1 MPVAMDRL
9 PSPMEIVRE
18 LDRVVRGQ
26 QRAKRD
32 LACCAYRH
40 YMTAAY
46 RERHPQF
53 QHPFG
58 KRHVLMLGPTGA
70 GKTHLVRSLTAILG
84 VPLAFASATN
94 LVEAGYVGEHIDT
107 VFRRLYLAA
116 NRDATAAA
124 RGIIYVDEID
134 KIRRQDVGGQ
144 RDVSGEGVQTSMLT
158 PLDGCPV
165 EIRTDDVRVT
175 IDSSNV
181 LFICTG
187 AFGGLAETI
196 RQRLGSGRTLGF
208 SAKSEDVG
216 PLSDDDALARGE
228 IQDLEAYGF
237 IPEFLGRFAVISTV
251 KSLTRDDLVAIL
263 RDIEESPLARQKR
276 WFQQHGVDLQVTD
289 DALVE
294 LANGA
299 IRNGTNARGLERT
312 LAKMLARLEWRLPEL
327 AAEGICRVTVTRE
340 VVLGSADPVMHQ
352 TGSTHIQPAQPS
364 IELRREAQQLLSMG
378 RAATAQRA
386 TPPPLVPLAI
396 PSIRRSGTRRTNESK
411 SSVRRALTNIEHGSA
426 APSTTRW
433 LRRLRLAVTA
443 NQCIRGTVVIE
454 RGFRCRFQ
462 LRDNPLRQDLAQFDA
477 PLVERADVPDDA
489 LGEHEMFVKS
499 HQRPE

>member
-1 MPVAMDRL
+1 MPAAMDRL

-26 QRAKRD
+26 HRAKRD
-32 LACCAYRH
+32 LACSAYRH

-46 RERHPQF
+46 RERHPHL

-70 GKTHLVRSLTAILG
+70 GKTHLVRSLAAILG

-94 LVEAGYVGEHIDT
+94 LVEAGYVGEHVDT
-107 VFRRLYLAA
+107 VFRRLFLAA
-116 NRDATAAA
+116 NRDAAAAA

-144 RDVSGEGVQTSMLT
+144 RDVSGEGVQTSLLT

-175 IDSSNV
+175 IDSANV

-187 AFGGLAETI
+187 AFGGLAEVI
-196 RQRLGSGRTLGF
+196 RRRLGSGNTLGF
-208 SAKSEDVG
+208 SAKGGELQA
-216 PLSDDDALARGE
+216 LSDDDALARGE
-228 IQDLEAYGF
+228 IQDLEAFGF

-263 RDIEESPLARQKR
+263 RDIDESPLARQKR
-276 WFQQHGVDLQVTD
+276 WFHQHGVDLQVTE
-289 DALVE
+289 DALIE
-294 LANGA
+294 LADRA

-327 AAEGICRVTVTRE
+327 ASEGIGRVTVNRE
-340 VVLGSADPVMHQ
+340 VILGTAEPVMH
-352 TGSTHIQPAQPS
+352 SVHDAFAPPAQPS
-364 IELRREAQQLLSMG
+364 IELRREAQLLLATG
-378 RAATAQRA
+378 RTIGTQHAR
-386 TPPPLVPLAI
+386 PLEPLVI
-396 PSIRRSGTRRTNESK
+396 PSIRRTGSRR
-411 SSVRRALTNIEHGSA
+411 
-426 APSTTRW
+426 STSDP
-433 LRRLRLAVTA
+433 
-443 NQCIRGTVVIE
+443 RG
-454 RGFRCRFQ
+454 
-462 LRDNPLRQDLAQFDA
+462 
-477 PLVERADVPDDA
+477 
-489 LGEHEMFVKS
+489 KS
-499 HQRPE
+499 HGLPFDKK

>member
-9 PSPMEIVRE
+9 PSPMEIVRA

-46 RERHPQF
+46 RERHPDL

-58 KRHVLMLGPTGA
+58 KRHVLLLGPTGA
-70 GKTHLVRSLTAILG
+70 GKTHLVRSLSAILG

-107 VFRRLYLAA
+107 VFRRLYLTAG
-116 NRDATAAA
+116 RDAAAAA

-144 RDVSGEGVQTSMLT
+144 RDVSGEGVQTSLLT

-208 SAKSEDVG
+208 AARSEDAG
-216 PLSDDDALARGE
+216 ALTDDEALARGE
-228 IQDLEAYGF
+228 IQDLETYGF

-263 RDIEESPLARQKR
+263 RDIDESPLARQKR
-276 WFQQHGVDLQVTD
+276 WFAQHGIELNVTE

-294 LANGA
+294 LAEGA
-299 IRNGTNARGLERT
+299 IRNRTNARGLERT

-327 AAEGICRVTVTRE
+327 AIDGISGVTVTRE
-340 VVLGSADPVMHQ
+340 VILGTAEPVMHRACGP
-352 TGSTHIQPAQPS
+352 TALPAHPS
-364 IELRREAQQLLSMG
+364 LELRREAQQLIATG
-378 RAATAQRA
+378 RNAAQRA
-386 TPPPLVPLAI
+386 TPPALVPLAV
-396 PSIRRSGTRRTNESK
+396 PSIKRTGSRRTPESK
-411 SSVRRALTNIEHGSA
+411 SR
-426 APSTTRW
+426 
-433 LRRLRLAVTA
+433 
-443 NQCIRGTVVIE
+443 
-454 RGFRCRFQ
+454 
-462 LRDNPLRQDLAQFDA
+462 
-477 PLVERADVPDDA
+477 
-489 LGEHEMFVKS
+489 KS
-499 HQRPE
+499 HWLPFEKP

>member
-26 QRAKRD
+26 HRAKRD

-46 RERHPQF
+46 RERHPELR
-53 QHPFG
+53 HPFG
-58 KRHVLMLGPTGA
+58 KRHVLLLGPTGA

-107 VFRRLYLAA
+107 VFRRLYLSA
-116 NRDATAAA
+116 NRDAAAAA
-124 RGIIYVDEID
+124 RGIVYVDEID

-144 RDVSGEGVQTSMLT
+144 RDVSGEGVQTSLLT

-165 EIRTDDVRVT
+165 EVRTEDVRVT

-187 AFGGLAETI
+187 AFGGLADTI
-196 RQRLGSGRTLGF
+196 RGRLGTGQTLGF
-208 SAKSEDVG
+208 TAKGTDAR
-216 PLSDDDALARGE
+216 PLTDDEAMARGE

-251 KSLTRDDLVAIL
+251 KSLTRDDLVSIL

-276 WFQQHGVDLQVTD
+276 WFEQHGIELNVTD

-294 LANGA
+294 LADGA

-327 AAEGICRVTVTRE
+327 AVEGVCGVTVTRE
-340 VVLGSADPVMHQ
+340 VILGSAEPVMHRA
-352 TGSTHIQPAQPS
+352 GAAHLRVPQPS
-364 IELRREAQQLLSMG
+364 LELRREAHQLLSTG
-378 RAATAQRA
+378 RSAAVQHA
-386 TPPPLVPLAI
+386 TPSPLAPLAF
-396 PSIRRSGTRRTNESK
+396 PSNRRSGTRRAGGSK
-411 SSVRRALTNIEHGSA
+411 SEKKHLLPFEK
-426 APSTTRW
+426 P
-433 LRRLRLAVTA
+433 
-443 NQCIRGTVVIE
+443 
-454 RGFRCRFQ
+454 
-462 LRDNPLRQDLAQFDA
+462 
-477 PLVERADVPDDA
+477 
-489 LGEHEMFVKS
+489 
-499 HQRPE
+499 